1 MKNGV
6 KNVMGINVLFIF
18 FFLLDI
24 VFYKVI
30 VKRS

>member
-6 KNVMGINVLFIF
+6 KNVKGINVLFIF